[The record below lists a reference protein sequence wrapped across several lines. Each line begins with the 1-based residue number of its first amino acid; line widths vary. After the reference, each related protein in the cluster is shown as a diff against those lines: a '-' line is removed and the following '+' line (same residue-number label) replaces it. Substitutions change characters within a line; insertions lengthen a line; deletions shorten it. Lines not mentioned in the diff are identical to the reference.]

1 MWENKIALMLV
12 VFTILV
18 LKSPSRICAED
29 ALTVTDMQQAPGK
42 MYSWQD
48 KIKRGGLNI
57 VSSPVEIARQIQIT
71 SNDQDLLHGWT
82 IGLVKGI
89 GQGFL
94 RFGAGIIDVITCPF
108 DFPKEQKAPL
118 IEPEYVW
125 EKTGVKY
132 S

>member
-1 MWENKIALMLV
+1 MVKNKIALMLV
-12 VFTILV
+12 LV
-18 LKSPSRICAED
+18 LLASGFSGRVLAEEASPA
-29 ALTVTDMQQAPGK
+29 AGLQQVPNK
-42 MYSWQD
+42 TYSWQD

-71 SNDQDLLHGWT
+71 SNEQDLLHGWT
-82 IGLVKGI
+82 VGFVKGL
-89 GQGFL
+89 GQGLL
-94 RFGAGIIDVITCPF
+94 RFGAGVVDVFTCPF